1 MTTPSPNIAFHDL
14 VDTLR
19 SALVVLDSS
28 LRVTSANQPFY
39 RLFQV
44 WLPQQRPVVIFPAR
58 LKTAFCSIL
67 GTVVTGTFPRFATV
81 LRGS

>member
-19 SALVVLDSS
+19 SAVVVLDSS

-44 WLPQQRPVVIFPAR
+44 EAGATENR
-58 LKTAFCSIL
+58 IL
-67 GTVVTGTFPRFATV
+67 FDLGDGHWEIP
-81 LRGS
+81 